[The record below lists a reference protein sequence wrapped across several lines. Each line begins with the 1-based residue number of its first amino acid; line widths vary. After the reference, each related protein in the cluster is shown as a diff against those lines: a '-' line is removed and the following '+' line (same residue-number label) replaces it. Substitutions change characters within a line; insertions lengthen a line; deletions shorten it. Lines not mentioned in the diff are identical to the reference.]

1 MARTR
6 TKLWAGMTEENDW
19 RYTALLVDGREYDV
33 ARALV
38 EAGSRSAGRR
48 RGGAAAGQSGR
59 ALRAGPVRDKEGR
72 SKLSSL
78 TMDSPAVQIPRA
90 ARRSTCSLEEARWW
104 SAGAAVAV
112 QSRRQKSCEL
122 PCRSSRERAC
132 VDSTRTRVARRTKAT
147 LRGLFHSF
155 AGVFRDCQ
163 RYRVC
168 ETRTLQVFGPSY
180 SCAVKTYI
188 RKEQRFAG

>member
-1 MARTR
+1 MAVYRTMVATGR
-6 TKLWAGMTEENDW
+6 MTSP
-19 RYTALLVDGREYDV
+19 G
-33 ARALV
+33 ALV

-59 ALRAGPVRDKEGR
+59 ALRAGPVRDQEGR
-72 SKLSSL
+72 SKLGSL

-90 ARRSTCSLEEARWW
+90 ARRSSCSLEEARWS

-147 LRGLFHSF
+147 LRGDFLFLVIARRPGIVKGTASPEHW
-155 AGVFRDCQ
+155 VEYFRF
-163 RYRVC
+163 
-168 ETRTLQVFGPSY
+168 FGR
-180 SCAVKTYI
+180 AVKSTTSLTLCVCK
-188 RKEQRFAG
+188 RHR